1 MEPVRRAAAST
12 ARACATGIRAR
23 FHALVDHA
31 GLDEHR
37 ARDWVVVRM
46 MDNAVQRLQDP
57 PEARRLISTEDY
69 LTLCV
74 AVAKAVQD

>member
-1 MEPVRRAAAST
+1 MRNGV
-12 ARACATGIRAR
+12 RAR

-46 MDNAVQRLQDP
+46 LNNALLAAPGRAGAP
-57 PEARRLISTEDY
+57 SGSRPTEEY
-69 LTLCV
+69 LTMCI
-74 AVAKAVQD
+74 AIAKAVQD